1 MKTHLSLIYI
11 TLLVLGPVRQ
21 LAYAAPLDDL
31 DAFKAISAK
40 SMRANLRFLASDD
53 MKGRDTPSPELDLAA
68 DWIASEFEKAGLQ
81 PGNKDSY
88 FQVATFRDKP
98 VRNVIGLLP
107 GSDPTL
113 KSTYLLVTCHYDHVG
128 VRGTEGDT
136 IFNGANDNGSGT
148 VSVVE
153 LAHAFGAMK
162 TRPKRSIVFMTF
174 WGEEK
179 GLQGSRYYG
188 QNPVFPLASTVGMV
202 NLEQLGRTDDDQG
215 SQIARFAMTGYD
227 FTDIP
232 STFAR
237 AGKVAGIQ
245 VDSRPQGDPY
255 FMASDNAA
263 LAAVG
268 IPAHTISVSY
278 SFPDYHKASDHWDKI
293 DYENMAKVVK
303 AVGLGVLNLANSSKA
318 PIWNASN
325 PKTKRYIDAQKK
337 LKG

>member
-1 MKTHLSLIYI
+1 LIYI

-21 LAYAAPLDDL
+21 LAYAAPLDDF
-31 DAFKAISAK
+31 DAFKGISAK

-148 VSVVE
+148 VSIVE

-179 GLQGSRYYG
+179 GFKD
-188 QNPVFPLASTVGMV
+188 PDT
-202 NLEQLGRTDDDQG
+202 T
-215 SQIARFAMTGYD
+215 AR
-227 FTDIP
+227 I
-232 STFAR
+232 
-237 AGKVAGIQ
+237 
-245 VDSRPQGDPY
+245 
-255 FMASDNAA
+255 
-263 LAAVG
+263 L
-268 IPAHTISVSY
+268 
-278 SFPDYHKASDHWDKI
+278 SFPWPPPLEWSTWNSWVERTMI
-293 DYENMAKVVK
+293 R
-303 AVGLGVLNLANSSKA
+303 VLRLPDS
-318 PIWNASN
+318 
-325 PKTKRYIDAQKK
+325 Q
-337 LKG
+337 